1 MAKKNQQ
8 LVLAFFDT
16 ETAADAAVEALK
28 KWDKATDAIKLG
40 AIGVL
45 VKDDKGKI
53 KTQKLGSRKTGK
65 GALIFGLVGLL
76 SGGMTVVGGLIFGAI
91 AGSLFHQ
98 GLGMSKDDVTR
109 VGKELDGGKA
119 GVALVVNADEADAV
133 SAKLVEL
140 GGTPETHEVTDEAVE
155 QATAAAEAAPE
166 AEAAA
171 PAADAAPE
179 AEAVEPVAPAAE

>member
-28 KWDKATDAIKLG
+28 QWDKATDSIKLG

-45 VKDDKGKI
+45 VKDAKGNI
-53 KTQKLGSRKTGK
+53 KTNKLGSRKTGT

-91 AGSLFHQ
+91 AGSLFHK
-98 GLGMSKDDVTR
+98 GLGMSKDDLAR
-109 VGKELDGGKA
+109 VGK
-119 GVALVVNADEADAV
+119 NSMAV
-133 SAKLVEL
+133 RRAWRLWL
-140 GGTPETHEVTDEAVE
+140 TPTRPRPCLPNWWNW
-155 QATAAAEAAPE
+155 AAHRRPTK
-166 AEAAA
+166 
-171 PAADAAPE
+171 
-179 AEAVEPVAPAAE
+179 

>member
-45 VKDDKGKI
+45 VKDEKGKI
-53 KTQKLGSRKTGK
+53 KTNKLGSRKTGK

-91 AGSLFHQ
+91 AGSLFHTGAGDVQ
-98 GLGMSKDDVTR
+98 GRCRPGRQGTR
-109 VGKELDGGKA
+109 WR
-119 GVALVVNADEADAV
+119 
-133 SAKLVEL
+133 
-140 GGTPETHEVTDEAVE
+140 
-155 QATAAAEAAPE
+155 
-166 AEAAA
+166 
-171 PAADAAPE
+171 
-179 AEAVEPVAPAAE
+179 